1 MNKYIKYIFFIILS
15 LFILNIL
22 LNKLYLYANKKQII
36 EQVAFTS
43 KYMIDGYKKH
53 NIIYNFENEKL
64 YKNNKVISYKNNLNP
79 IGSNYNC
86 IKNITSSKLMI
97 NNIPVP
103 TFYVWDA
110 HKSADENISN
120 IKKRIT
126 FPLIMK
132 PTNGTQGKNVFVN
145 INNENDIRKIS
156 INLLNLYN
164 KKKIKD
170 IIVEEQVF
178 GDNFRILVLNN
189 KIIGIIKRS
198 EPYVIGNGK
207 LKLYDLI
214 KNYNNKQIKN
224 KNFPVHNITISI
236 IHNQG
241 YNLTSIIP
249 NNKKVIVSNTIN
261 YHNGSDIEN
270 IDISNVHPKNIEIFL
285 KISKILNL
293 KLYGIDYMTKSL
305 SIPYTKDGH
314 IIEVNEYPD
323 LYIHK
328 VADKNSIDNFMKN
341 LF

>member
-1 MNKYIKYIFFIILS
+1 
-15 LFILNIL
+15 
-22 LNKLYLYANKKQII
+22 
-36 EQVAFTS
+36 
-43 KYMIDGYKKH
+43 MIDGYKKH
-53 NIIYNFENEKL
+53 DIIYNFKNKKL

-79 IGSNYNC
+79 IGSSYNC

-110 HKSADENISN
+110 QKSTDENISN
-120 IKKRIT
+120 IKKRLT

-164 KKKIKD
+164 NKKIKD

-189 KIIGIIKRS
+189 KIIGIIKRT

-207 LKLYDLI
+207 LRLYDLI
-214 KNYNNKQIKN
+214 KNYNNEKIKN
-224 KNFPVHNITISI
+224 KNFPVYNITINI

-241 YNLTSIIP
+241 FNLTSIIP
-249 NNKKVIVSNTIN
+249 NNKKVIISNTIN

-270 IDISNVHPKNIEIFL
+270 INISNVHPKNIEMFFQIG
-285 KISKILNL
+285 KILNL
-293 KLYGIDYMTKSL
+293 KLYGIDYMAKSL

-323 LYIHK
+323 LYMHK
-328 VADKNSIDNFMKN
+328 VADKNSIDNFMEN